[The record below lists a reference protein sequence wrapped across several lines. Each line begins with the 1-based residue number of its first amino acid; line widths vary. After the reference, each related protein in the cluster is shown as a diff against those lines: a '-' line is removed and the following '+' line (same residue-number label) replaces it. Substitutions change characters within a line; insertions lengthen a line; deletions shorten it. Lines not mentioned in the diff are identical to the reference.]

1 MLLNLD
7 IPVPKIMFRELWEA
21 CFLEENFVFLIAWIR
36 VDIESGC
43 VTSMLKRDAEEQHE
57 FKILNMRVRF
67 AFFSC
72 QRTMALRVSGD
83 SLLVTDIKSIPF
95 PFSFLL
101 SFHVKAV
108 PPSPDDSHCR
118 YLQHLFQGEV
128 H

>member
-72 QRTMALRVSGD
+72 QRTMALRVSR
-83 SLLVTDIKSIPF
+83 SLNTAVNT
-95 PFSFLL
+95 LL
-101 SFHVKAV
+101 SG
-108 PPSPDDSHCR
+108 
-118 YLQHLFQGEV
+118 QHLTTLDSPPVSSELSIWSRPLQACGSCSSSP
-128 H
+128 